1 MKVDRSFHAD
11 AKSNDGLRTELVDQ
25 TRPVLSACGPS
36 SFDPV
41 QFDFSLTPVR
51 SVAAASSPAFIG
63 LSFVLLCGFH
73 QSLLADGK

>member
-1 MKVDRSFHAD
+1 MPMMQRWKH
-11 AKSNDGLRTELVDQ
+11 SNDECKPNWLIKYDLF
-25 TRPVLSACGPS
+25 LSAFGPS
-36 SFDPV
+36 SFDSV